1 MNGQVT
7 VLGVGMHPWG
17 KWGHGFARYGLAAA
31 EAALQDAG
39 VEWQEVQ
46 LLTASATLRSGY
58 AGLIAATTYARALGA
73 GDRVNVMT
81 TYGACTSGAQ
91 ALAAARAQILAGEC
105 DLALVIGADIAS
117 DGPLAPP
124 NDGESSDMN
133 LLRHSLGLTN
143 PVYLAMYARRRMHLH
158 GTTESDLTLVKVKNS
173 VAGSR
178 NPNARYRYELTPK
191 QVNSSPIYCD
201 PLRLL
206 HISAIS
212 DGGAAV
218 VLASERFAR
227 ARGDRGV
234 RLVAVRTPTPG
245 ATNGDL
251 EMGELRSTAIGGEAR
266 SFRDSLVQDAYRA
279 SGIDARELSL
289 AEVYDVSCAS
299 ELDWYESLGLC
310 DRGDAE
316 RLLRDGATS
325 LGGTTPVNASGG
337 LSSLGEAPSAQ
348 VLAQLCELTWQL
360 RGDAGARQVPMA
372 RLGIAVSQGIFGHG
386 AAVVAMRQ

>member
-1 MNGQVT
+1 MMTRTQAAWT
-7 VLGVGMHPWG
+7 MTM
-17 KWGHGFARYGLAAA
+17 ARPVSPRATITGAPATSVITRMPAVAAA
-31 EAALQDAG
+31 AVATDTRANGEATRRTGAPISPSIVGRAVDNALRRAGIDAPVRG
-39 VEWQEVQ
+39 
-46 LLTASATLRSGY
+46 G
-58 AGLIAATTYARALGA
+58 
-73 GDRVNVMT
+73 
-81 TYGACTSGAQ
+81 
-91 ALAAARAQILAGEC
+91 
-105 DLALVIGADIAS
+105 
-117 DGPLAPP
+117 
-124 NDGESSDMN
+124 N

-158 GTTESDLTLVKVKNS
+158 GTTEGDLSLVKVKNS

-178 NPNARYRYELTPK
+178 NPNARYRYEFTSQ

-234 RLVAVRTPTPG
+234 RLVAVRTPAPG
-245 ATNGDL
+245 AANGDL
-251 EMGELRSTAIGGEAR
+251 EMGEIRSAATGGEAR
-266 SFRDSLVQDAYRA
+266 SFRDSLVQDAYLA

-325 LGGTTPVNASGG
+325 LGGITPVNASGG

-360 RGDAGARQVPMA
+360 RGEAGARQVPMA